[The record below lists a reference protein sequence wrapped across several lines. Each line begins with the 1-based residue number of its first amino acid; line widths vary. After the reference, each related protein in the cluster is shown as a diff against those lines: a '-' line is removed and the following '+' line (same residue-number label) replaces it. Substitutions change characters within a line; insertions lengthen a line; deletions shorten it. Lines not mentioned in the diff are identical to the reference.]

1 MPTASLV
8 ACANWDLFRL
18 FFVVARMG
26 SMNRA
31 ATHLGISQP
40 TLSRRLGELERS
52 LGAPLL
58 FRGPSGIVLT
68 QEGEALRHSASNMM
82 LAFDTFQKEFQ
93 EHIGTRSSL
102 VKISASEGM
111 TKHWLLPRLKR
122 LRESNDKL
130 QFEVHSTAAQQ
141 SLAAGDL
148 DFVIRI
154 GHPGDGELVGR
165 RVGKIAFG
173 IYASQEY
180 LQCRRAPQSI
190 NDLESHALI
199 GHIPSA
205 PHSRRD
211 NEAGSDDLIS
221 RFHAASAMGA
231 VVKLAQVSGQVAA
244 TSAGLGLALLAV
256 PFAEAE
262 GLSRVL
268 PSEEATLDLW
278 LLRRRESDLR
288 RQARQIR
295 QFLECELDLAK
306 DWLAGR
312 RKLKPYRSA
321 TGLAEGTPSHDNV
334 NASES
339 SAAALSSDD
348 VDNNLK

>member
-1 MPTASLV
+1 
-8 ACANWDLFRL
+8 
-18 FFVVARMG
+18 
-26 SMNRA
+26 
-31 ATHLGISQP
+31 
-40 TLSRRLGELERS
+40 
-52 LGAPLL
+52 
-58 FRGPSGIVLT
+58 
-68 QEGEALRHSASNMM
+68 
-82 LAFDTFQKEFQ
+82 
-93 EHIGTRSSL
+93 
-102 VKISASEGM
+102 
-111 TKHWLLPRLKR
+111 
-122 LRESNDKL
+122 
-130 QFEVHSTAAQQ
+130 
-141 SLAAGDL
+141 
-148 DFVIRI
+148 
-154 GHPGDGELVGR
+154 
-165 RVGKIAFG
+165 
-173 IYASQEY
+173 
-180 LQCRRAPQSI
+180 
-190 NDLESHALI
+190 
-199 GHIPSA
+199 
-205 PHSRRD
+205 
-211 NEAGSDDLIS
+211 
-221 RFHAASAMGA
+221 MGA